1 MEQALK
7 KYFPIFVLPT
17 LLAFLIAFFV
27 PFIVGFLLSFTE
39 FTTITDATWVG
50 LNNYQRVFTEREGFV
65 SAGLFTIAVS
75 IVSII
80 TVNLIA
86 FALAWTLTRKLKGTN
101 FFRTVFFMPN
111 LIGGIVL
118 GYTWQS
124 MINAGLANY
133 ETTIAADW
141 KYGYLGLIMLVNWQ
155 LIGYMMIIYIAGLQN
170 VPPELIEAAELDGVS
185 RWEMLRHVTIPMVMP
200 SITICLFL
208 TLSNTFKIYDQNLAL
223 TDGAPGGQTE
233 MVALNIVKTMFN
245 RVGAEGVGQAKAV
258 IFVVV
263 VVVIAMFQLRATRSR
278 EVEA

>member
-1 MEQALK
+1 MQQTLK

-17 LLAFLIAFFV
+17 LIAFGIAFFV
-27 PFIVGFLLSFTE
+27 PFLVGTALSFTK

-50 LNNYQRVFTEREGFV
+50 LDNYARVFSEREGFV
-65 SAGLFTIAVS
+65 SALLFTLLVAV
-75 IVSII
+75 VSII
-80 TVNLIA
+80 TVNVIA
-86 FALAWTLTRKLKGTN
+86 FAIAWTLTRKLRGTN

-124 MINAGLANY
+124 MINAVLANY
-133 ETTIAADW
+133 ETTISADW
-141 KYGYLGLIMLVNWQ
+141 RFGYAGLIMLMNWQ

-170 VPPELIEAAELDGVS
+170 VPPELIEAAEIDGVS
-185 RWEMLRHVTIPMVMP
+185 KWQQLRHVTIPLMMP

-208 TLSNTFKIYDQNLAL
+208 TLSNTFKVYDQNLAL
-223 TDGAPGGQTE
+223 TDGAPGSETE

-263 VVVIAMFQLRATRSR
+263 VVAIAMFQLRATRSR

>member
-1 MEQALK
+1 MQETLK

-17 LLAFLIAFFV
+17 LLAFGIAFFV
-27 PFIVGFLLSFTE
+27 PFLVGTALSFTS

-50 LNNYQRVFTEREGFV
+50 LENYSRVFSEREGFV
-65 SAGLFTIAVS
+65 SALLFTIAVAV
-75 IVSII
+75 VSII
-80 TVNLIA
+80 TVNIIA
-86 FALAWTLTRKLKGTN
+86 FAIAWTLTRKLRGTN

-124 MINAGLANY
+124 MINAVLANY
-133 ETTIAADW
+133 ETTISADW
-141 KYGYLGLIMLVNWQ
+141 CFGYAGLIILMNWQ

-170 VPPELIEAAELDGVS
+170 VPPELIEAAEIDGVS
-185 RWEMLRHVTIPMVMP
+185 KWQQLRHVTIPLMMP

-208 TLSNTFKIYDQNLAL
+208 TLSNTFKVYDQNLAL
-223 TDGAPGGQTE
+223 TDGAPGGSTE